1 LENLILVKHSLP
13 VIVPDVPAN
22 RWELSEEGRSR
33 AARLGASLR
42 SYYPDA
48 IVSSPEPKAQQTAA
62 IVADI
67 LGLTFETV
75 DGLQEHERSDVPF
88 IGDSFQDAVADFFAR
103 PSFRVL
109 GRETADQAHDRFAGA
124 LARILDPRARETLA
138 VVSHGTVISLYVS
151 RITALDPM
159 PLWKALGLP
168 SYVVLSLPAM
178 NLQEIVGSL

>member
-1 LENLILVKHSLP
+1 LGSLILVKHSLP

-42 SYYPDA
+42 PYFPGA

-62 IVADI
+62 IAADI

-75 DGLQEHERSDVPF
+75 DGLQEHERSETPF

-103 PSFRVL
+103 PSSLVL
-109 GRETADQAHDRFAGA
+109 GRETADEAYDRFAGV
-124 LARILDPRARETLA
+124 LARILESHGEETLA
-138 VVSHGTVISLYVS
+138 VVSHGTVISLYAS
-151 RITALDPM
+151 RAAAIDPM
-159 PLWKALGLP
+159 SLWKALGLP
-168 SYVVLSLPAM
+168 SYVVFSLPAM